1 MANETSIEKDILLT
15 NLYPCEGRIMVI
27 KTSQENIHII
37 KVEQTIFKQNLDKRD
52 IFKPVHMGSSR
63 MP

>member
-1 MANETSIEKDILLT
+1 MVIETSLEKDILLT

-27 KTSQENIHII
+27 KTSQVD
-37 KVEQTIFKQNLDKRD
+37 KTIFKQNLDKRD
-52 IFKPVHMGSSR
+52 ICKPVHMGSSK